1 MELQVRSF
9 SLPTVLCTALSTHL
23 TVFIH
28 SKGRPPLEPVEDT
41 EDRGQEV
48 KSEDDKICHFF
59 QLYLSEI
66 DLIMRALSLESEL

>member
-1 MELQVRSF
+1 MGQSV
-9 SLPTVLCTALSTHL
+9 SLLCSALSTHL

-28 SKGRPPLEPVEDT
+28 SNCPPLEPVEDT

>member
-1 MELQVRSF
+1 MELQVRSI

-28 SKGRPPLEPVEDT
+28 SNGRPLEPVEDT

-48 KSEDDKICHFF
+48 KSEDDKICHSF